1 MKKNWTFILLSVV
14 IFSGCDTLR
23 FAPGEIQKQNAWLHN
38 RTAQLAA
45 DVAKDQDD
53 FETLRDLTQL
63 SEIQSRAFSADYG
76 LPKEFPPA
84 ESVDDILAGNNYVIA
99 RNATGYSAQRPD
111 FWTITDGA
119 IDLGIGLAALFGGI
133 YGVKASGFLRQARK
147 KSEALREIVIGNELF
162 KRNNAGSKEQFKA
175 AHDSQSSKTRS
186 IVAEIKN
193 DQAILGS

>member
-1 MKKNWTFILLSVV
+1 MKKNWILILLSVV
-14 IFSGCDTLR
+14 ILSGCDTLR
-23 FAPGEIQKQNAWLHN
+23 FAPGETQKQNAWLHN

-45 DVAKDQDD
+45 DIAGDQDD
-53 FETLRDLTQL
+53 PEALRDLTQL
-63 SEIQSRAFSADYG
+63 CEIQSRAFSADYG

-84 ESVDDILAGNNYVIA
+84 ESVDDILAGSNYVIA
-99 RNATGYSAQRPD
+99 RDAASYSARRPD

-133 YGVKASGFLRQARK
+133 YGVKATGFLKQARK
-147 KSEALREIVIGNELF
+147 KSEALREIIIGNELF

-175 AHDSQSSKTRS
+175 AHNSQSSKTRG

-193 DQAILGS
+193 GQAAFGS